1 MKRNISRQDI
11 KIQNTSRNCIT
22 QNLDLIQDDK
32 IKDACGVFGIFSNDN
47 HNVAQLAYYALFAL
61 QHRGQES
68 TGIAVNDS
76 GTIIYYKD
84 IGLVPEVFNSTIL
97 DHLKGKAAIGHVL
110 YSTDTGNRENIQPIV
125 LKYRSGQMALSYNG
139 NLINTSELRQ
149 DMEEKGAIFQT
160 NSDPELIA
168 SLISK
173 YRISSDSIEDA
184 ITKVMKDIKG
194 AYSFTVLTQKKLIAV
209 RDPFGMKPLCIG
221 KLDNSYIVASES
233 SAIDAVGGKLIRDVN
248 PGEIVLIQENGLK
261 SIQTEVTGKTKSCIF
276 EFVYTA
282 RQDSYIDGASVYK
295 ARLEAGRLLAIE
307 HPVDADLVIGA
318 PDSGLIAALG
328 FSRQSGIPYGSGLIK
343 NRYVGRTFIKP
354 GQAEREMAV
363 RIKFNTIKSEIEGKR
378 IVMVDD
384 SIVRGTTTKS
394 IVHMLKDAGAKE
406 VHIRIS
412 SAPYRFPCHF
422 GIDTPSAKQ
431 LVASTNTLEEI
442 KDMLGADSLK
452 YLSLEGLLKTPIG
465 CRCDFCCG
473 CFTGEYPL
481 KVK

>member
-1 MKRNISRQDI
+1 MQGNVMVQDAVL
-11 KIQNTSRNCIT
+11 KNVRKNNTVNHDI
-22 QNLDLIQDDK
+22 LIDEDK
-32 IKDACGVFGIFSNDN
+32 IKDACGIFGILSNDY

-97 DHLKGKAAIGHVL
+97 DHLKGQAAIGHVL
-110 YSTDTGNRENIQPIV
+110 YSPDAGNRENIQPIV
-125 LKYRSGQMALSYNG
+125 LKYKSGQMALSYNG
-139 NLINTSELRQ
+139 NLINTSQLRQ
-149 DMEEKGAIFQT
+149 DMEEKGAMFQT

-173 YRISSDSIEDA
+173 HRISSDSIEDA

-194 AYSFTVLTQKKLIAV
+194 AYSFIVMTQKKLIAI
-209 RDPFGMKPLCIG
+209 RDPLGMKPLCIG
-221 KLDNSYIVASES
+221 KLDNSYVVASES
-233 SAIDAVGGKLIRDVN
+233 SAIDAVGGKLLRDVN
-248 PGEIVLIQENGLK
+248 PGEIVIIQEDGLK
-261 SIQTEVTGKTKSCIF
+261 SIQTEVSGRNNLCIF

-282 RQDSYIDGASVYK
+282 RQDSYINGASVYQ
-295 ARLEAGRLLAIE
+295 ARLEAGRRLAIE

-328 FSRQSGIPYGSGLIK
+328 FSRESGIPYGSGLIK

-354 GQAEREMAV
+354 GQAQREMAV

-394 IVHMLKDAGAKE
+394 IVHMLKEAGAKE

-412 SAPYRFPCHF
+412 SAPYKFPCHF
-422 GIDTPSAKQ
+422 GIDTPSSKH

-442 KDMLGADSLK
+442 RDMLGADSLR

-465 CRCDFCCG
+465 ANCDFCCG
-473 CFTGEYPL
+473 CFTGNYPL
-481 KVK
+481 EV